1 MKSICCVVVLC
12 SLLCR
17 ISAASESICE
27 PEDVS
32 GNSNDWI
39 VLQEK
44 PLGCWTDFQTENGTE
59 VHIISLEDTSLFM
72 VNLTMANKSVVIFT
86 SSSAQPSHAMLQD
99 NPAVSIYVTN
109 GTLLTFIH
117 QTQKPLQI
125 LTAPPAGNVSA
136 VLQWAEETFGGVT
149 SITTARSPKTITFTG
164 VKGSQNSSRCE
175 LKPETPAEKPFIHLE
190 LNEPTG
196 ALKSCYI
203 KHEGVKLHIINIP
216 DDVTIRH
223 VSVHLLCDCN
233 VVLRG
238 PAGTQWIIKNSL
250 KMGILSNNQ
259 IHVNS
264 FPVSPRIAISDN
276 PTDITQK
283 ALSYFSS
290 ISISSYSEIHLNVTH
305 VEVWITDKSSLAAP
319 AEVEKTTPAP
329 TSPPP
334 FPVQM
339 QLFSSPDFTT
349 PIDNNSRVQSD
360 KRVYAEI
367 SSQMFQE
374 ASIKVSSCWVRSTPV
389 TREMPFKEE
398 PCFIK
403 DCPKRLSFSFQI
415 LQDLPAGSWD
425 LECAVKL
432 CGIKRINN
440 EESCTLET
448 PVKRNVQVKPFTPTT
463 NSCFEF
469 GLSAVL
475 GIAFGGFLIGVLL
488 TGALWFIKIRT
499 GHPVALGMRSTA
511 AELSVL
517 SISGC
522 PCGLTK
528 RQPVPTHPSPSEN
541 SSANAS
547 IGSTQSTPTSSMA

>member
-1 MKSICCVVVLC
+1 MKSICCVLVLC
-12 SLLCR
+12 LLLCR
-17 ISAASESICE
+17 RSTASESICE
-27 PEDVS
+27 LKDVS

-39 VLQEK
+39 VLREK

-59 VHIISLEDTSLFM
+59 VHIINLEDNPSVFT
-72 VNLTMANKSVVIFT
+72 VNLLKANKSVVIFT
-86 SSSAQPSHAMLQD
+86 SSSAQSSHAMLFD

-109 GTLLTFIH
+109 KTSLTFIH
-117 QTQKPLQI
+117 PTQKPLQI

-136 VLQWAEETFGGVT
+136 VLRWAAETFGGVT
-149 SITTARSPKTITFTG
+149 SVTNARNPKTITFTG

-175 LKPETPAEKPFIHLE
+175 LMPETPTEKPFIHLE
-190 LNEPTG
+190 LNEPIE
-196 ALKSCYI
+196 ALKSCYM
-203 KHEGVKLHIINIP
+203 KHEGEKLHIINIP
-216 DDVTIRH
+216 DGVTIRH
-223 VSVHLLCDCN
+223 VSVHLLSDCN

-238 PAGTQWIIKNSL
+238 PAGTHWIIKNSL
-250 KMGILSNNQ
+250 RIGILSNNQ
-259 IHVNS
+259 IHLQS
-264 FPVSPRIAISDN
+264 FPLRPRMAISDN
-276 PTDITQK
+276 PTDIRQK

-290 ISISSYSEIHLNVTH
+290 GFISSYSEIRLNVTN
-305 VEVWITDKSSLAAP
+305 VELWITDYSISSAP
-319 AEVEKTTPAP
+319 TEVEKTTPSP
-329 TSPPP
+329 TSPP

-349 PIDNNSRVQSD
+349 PIDNNSRVLSD

-367 SSQMFQE
+367 SSQTFRE
-374 ASIKVSSCWVRSTPV
+374 ASIRVSSCWVRSTPV
-389 TREMPFKEE
+389 TREMPFREE

-432 CGIKRINN
+432 CGVKRINN
-440 EESCTLET
+440 EESCTSET

-499 GHPVALGMRSTA
+499 AYEGRGGESCSNKPRDGFPLEIR
-511 AELSVL
+511 
-517 SISGC
+517 
-522 PCGLTK
+522 
-528 RQPVPTHPSPSEN
+528 
-541 SSANAS
+541 
-547 IGSTQSTPTSSMA
+547 